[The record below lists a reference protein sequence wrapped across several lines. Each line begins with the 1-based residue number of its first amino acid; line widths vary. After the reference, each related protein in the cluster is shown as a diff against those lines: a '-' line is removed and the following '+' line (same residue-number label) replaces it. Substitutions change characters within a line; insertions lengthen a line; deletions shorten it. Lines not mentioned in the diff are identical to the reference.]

1 MEHVFDELKRS
12 LMEVQDLRIAA
23 GLMSWDQQT
32 MMPPRGAA
40 TRAEHLATLSRLA
53 HERFIAPR
61 IGDLLERL
69 TSYEASL
76 PPESDDASLI
86 RVARRDYEKQCKVPA
101 ELAEEQARAASQARV
116 AWIEARRN
124 ADFAIFLPYLER
136 NVELLLEYAAC
147 FPEHADPYDA
157 LLDDYESGLTATEV
171 ETVFNRLKEVQP
183 ALVAHVTAHQDAVDD
198 AVFWGHF
205 PAEQQRTL
213 SIAIIEHFGFD
224 PEGWRLD
231 IAPHPFASKTSTT
244 DIRLTTR
251 YNESHLAESLFAG
264 MHECGHG
271 LYEAGVSPTLERTL
285 LSRGCSL
292 SLHESQSRLWEN
304 LVGRSRPFWT
314 FALPIVRSVF
324 PDQFGA
330 VDEETVYRAANKM
343 HPSLIRVEADEL
355 TYNLHIILR
364 FELEREMIHGRLA
377 LRDLPEAWNAKM
389 EQYLGLTP
397 PDDAHGV
404 LQDIHWSGGG
414 FGYFPTYAL
423 GNLISV
429 QIWDRLQDDLPDL
442 TEQMSR
448 GEFAPLRTWLGERL
462 HQHGRKF
469 TPRETL
475 QKVAGGPLDP
485 EPYLRYLTAKV
496 QSLYGPIR

>member
-1 MEHVFDELKRS
+1 MERVFDELKQL
-12 LMEVQDLRIAA
+12 LMEVQDLRIAT

-40 TRAEHLATLSRLA
+40 TRAEQLATLSRLA
-53 HERFIAPR
+53 HERFIDPH
-61 IGDLLERL
+61 IGDLLKQL
-69 TSYEASL
+69 IPYEESL
-76 PPESDDASLI
+76 PAESDEASLI
-86 RVARRDYEKQCKVPA
+86 RVARRDYEKQRKVPA
-101 ELAEEQARAASQARV
+101 ELEEEQACAASLARD
-116 AWIEARRN
+116 AWIDARRN
-124 ADFAIFLPYLER
+124 ADFATFLPFLER
-136 NVELLLEYAAC
+136 NVELLLQYAAC
-147 FPEHADPYDA
+147 FPEHDDPYDA
-157 LLDDYESGLTATEV
+157 LIDDYESGLTAREI

-183 ALVAHVTAHQDAVDD
+183 ALVTHVAAHQDAVDD
-198 AVFWGHF
+198 SVFWGEF
-205 PAEQQRTL
+205 PTEQQRVL
-213 SIAIIEHFGFD
+213 SLAIIERFGLD
-224 PEGWRLD
+224 AEVSRLD

-251 YNESHLAESLFAG
+251 YDEAHLAQSLFAG

-271 LYEAGVSPTLERTL
+271 LYEAGVSPSLERTL

-314 FALPIVRSVF
+314 FALPIVRDVF
-324 PDQFGA
+324 PGQFGG
-330 VDEETVYRAANKM
+330 VDEETIYRAANKM

-364 FELEREMIHGRLA
+364 FELEQDMIHGRLP

-389 EQYLGLTP
+389 EQYLGQTP
-397 PDDAHGV
+397 PDDAKGV

-429 QIWDRLQDDLPDL
+429 QIWDRLQNDLPDL
-442 TEQMSR
+442 TDQMAQ
-448 GEFAPLRTWLGERL
+448 GEFAPLRAWLGEHL
-462 HQHGRKF
+462 HRYGRKF

-475 QKVAGGPLDP
+475 KLVAGGPLDP
-485 EPYLRYLTAKV
+485 EPYLSYLTAKV
-496 QSLYGPIR
+496 ESLYGPVL